1 MRRVLTLV
9 AGGARVTLAG
19 FRRGQN
25 RLAEIEGVVPVI
37 LGETADG
44 QFLQRMAAVA
54 KASLSLGKTL
64 RGTPTPDVILA
75 RNLEMLALA
84 KRAMSLYDRQ

>member
-1 MRRVLTLV
+1 MLHILYLAHDLSDPAIRRRVLPLL

-25 RLAEIEGVVPVI
+25 RLAEIEGVVPVV

-54 KASLSLGKTL
+54 KASLSLGKVL
-64 RGTPTPDVILA
+64 
-75 RNLEMLALA
+75 N
-84 KRAMSLYDRQ
+84 